1 MYICLHYSLHGY
13 IFITLQVHFYTTVNQ
28 CVNKSIRQWTTE
40 ASKIRPFSTKGIRLS
55 VELQDNSCFLFCFV
69 QSLENNITKLC
80 CAKEW
85 RRKQMATIIGKLYS
99 VCQTLTEVSS
109 LYWTSDIDNIPSL
122 YIARITELSFGAVTW
137 SISTNSPSLIHNSSK
152 LDGMESIP
160 FPSIVIVVLF
170 MPFLPLQ
177 ANAPWFDFQRQKYHG
192 QVCCLSPWR
201 ISVSWWYS
209 CDRESC

>member
-1 MYICLHYSLHGY
+1 MSYDKYVKRMTSMYICLHYSLHGY

-109 LYWTSDIDNIPSL
+109 LYWTSDIDNIFFIYSSYHRVELRGGNMKHIHQLSL
-122 YIARITELSFGAVTW
+122 TH
-137 SISTNSPSLIHNSSK
+137 PQ
-152 LDGMESIP
+152 
-160 FPSIVIVVLF
+160 
-170 MPFLPLQ
+170 FL
-177 ANAPWFDFQRQKYHG
+177 
-192 QVCCLSPWR
+192 
-201 ISVSWWYS
+201 
-209 CDRESC
+209 

>member
-69 QSLENNITKLC
+69 QSLEDNFTKLC
-80 CAKEW
+80 CAKRVETKANGNYH
-85 RRKQMATIIGKLYS
+85 RKIIQRLPNTNGSFVLALDFRHR
-99 VCQTLTEVSS
+99 QHTF
-109 LYWTSDIDNIPSL
+109 L
-122 YIARITELSFGAVTW
+122 YIARITELNFGAVTW
-137 SISTNSPSLIHNSSK
+137 SISTNSPSLIHKSSK
-152 LDGMESIP
+152 LDGMESLP
-160 FPSIVIVVLF
+160 LPSTVITVRF

-177 ANAPWFDFQRQKYHG
+177 ANALDST
-192 QVCCLSPWR
+192 C
-201 ISVSWWYS
+201 
-209 CDRESC
+209 